1 MTNWHEARSS
11 AVEKPRE
18 LDTTSSGAV
27 VYERRNIRQEAR
39 VMSMG
44 NATLTVTEWVYDQ
57 REYTQAEYAAMKSP
71 AVQSIMQAVSG
82 IEMSIAE
89 LSLGGEGV

>member
-11 AVEKPRE
+11 AVEKPLE

-27 VYERRNIRQEAR
+27 VYERRNIRQETR
-39 VMSMG
+39 EMNMG
-44 NATLTVTEWVYDQ
+44 NATLSVTEWVFEQ
-57 REYTQAEYAAMKSP
+57 REYTQAEYAQMVSP
-71 AVQSIMQAVSG
+71 ATQSIMQAVSG

>member
-27 VYERRNIRQEAR
+27 VYERRNIRQDAR
-39 VMSMG
+39 DEHG
-44 NATLTVTEWVYDQ
+44 Q
-57 REYTQAEYAAMKSP
+57 RHAERYR
-71 AVQSIMQAVSG
+71 VG
-82 IEMSIAE
+82 F
-89 LSLGGEGV
+89 

>member
-1 MTNWHEARSS
+1 MTSWKEVHSS
-11 AVEKPRE
+11 AIERPAE
-18 LDTTSSGAV
+18 LDTTSSEAV
-27 VYERRNIRQEAR
+27 VYERRNIRQETR
-39 VMSMG
+39 EMSMG

-82 IEMSIAE
+82 LEMSIAE
-89 LSLGGEGV
+89 LSLGAE